1 MCEIGVALNLRT
13 IHAVLACVL
22 VSAAY
27 SVSQTAPQA
36 PDQSQTGQPSAN
48 NPSGAPEQA
57 APTAQPSSARPP
69 DQPASP
75 TQTKNTESQNAQG
88 QNNDSQAAKDS
99 GKPDAAKKDGAKST
113 TGTTPSSSN
122 DRLFFALPNFLTVDA
137 NGKIIPLTAG
147 QKFKVVARGAFDPV
161 QIPWYGV
168 LAGISQA
175 ENSEPGYGQGA
186 EGYGKRWAA
195 YAADGTIE
203 NFFVGAILPSIFRQ
217 DPRFF
222 PSGQGS
228 FVHRAGYAVS
238 RIVITRGDSGRR
250 EFNISEVL
258 GSAMSA
264 SISTYSYHPRDDR
277 TIGNTASVWVSQMGY
292 DAITI
297 MLKEFW
303 PDIRR
308 KIKKQPKPVTSAV
321 LSSVGEISH

>member
-1 MCEIGVALNLRT
+1 LKLTHFFLAGSLIVGLIVAT
-13 IHAVLACVL
+13 SF
-22 VSAAY
+22 SAAQ
-27 SVSQTAPQA
+27 SSPEPEALVADQSAPPPASDPGQQPPTSA
-36 PDQSQTGQPSAN
+36 KPSPDQQSPSADQAQAQDKDKN
-48 NPSGAPEQA
+48 KDKSDAGKTTSG
-57 APTAQPSSARPP
+57 T
-69 DQPASP
+69 
-75 TQTKNTESQNAQG
+75 
-88 QNNDSQAAKDS
+88 
-99 GKPDAAKKDGAKST
+99 
-113 TGTTPSSSN
+113 SN
-122 DRLFFALPNFLTVDA
+122 DRLFFALPNFLTVDK

-161 QIPWYGV
+161 QIPWYAI

-186 EGYGKRWAA
+186 EGYGKRWGA

-222 PSGQGS
+222 PSHEGS
-228 FVHRAGYAVS
+228 FAHRATYAIS
-238 RIVITRGDSGRR
+238 RIVVTRGDNGRR

-258 GSAMSA
+258 GSAISS
-264 SISTYSYHPRDDR
+264 SISTYSYHPRADR

-292 DAITI
+292 DAVTI

-308 KIKKQPKPVTSAV
+308 KLKK
-321 LSSVGEISH
+321 